1 MKKNSSPLSGGLAE
15 LLSARS
21 KLLGQRSEKQPA
33 KESVRPTKVVQV
45 APKPKPKGFLL
56 PEAAK
61 TSRVAV
67 RADGAEVAGPVPWT
81 PEPYQI
87 EGVKFLLEHACAAL
101 LLDPGWRKT
110 SMVLAAFKMLKK
122 AGHVDRMLVVAPPRV
137 CKGVWP
143 AEVAKWSDFAG
154 LKTVWLHGLKKEHLL
169 DAEADIFL
177 VNFEGLEWL
186 FNVTKTKSPKT
197 GKVSIKVN
205 LDRFKKLRVGMLA
218 VDEISKLR
226 KATSQRSRI
235 IAEVRNKF
243 DRIVGMT
250 GSPTPRSLMDL
261 FGVMLVVDGGYSLGS
276 YITHYRNAY
285 FYPSGYG
292 GFDWQL
298 APGSKE
304 KIYERIAPF
313 AFRPDASATI
323 KLPQLVTNPV
333 WIELPEEARGVYDEL
348 EEEFITLLLGPNG
361 VENAIIANNAGSAY
375 VKCCQVANGG
385 LYLNRAIDAEG
396 KLKRGTR
403 EWLDLHD
410 EKTQAVVDL
419 VEELSG
425 KPALIVYDTAHDLA
439 RLQTALGKDFPHIG
453 GGVTMSKGDKLVEAW
468 NKGHLPGLLVHPA
481 SVAHGLN
488 MQEGDAQHVIHH
500 SITSDFEL
508 YDQIIRRLLRSGNRA
523 SHVFSHL
530 IAAKDTVDEAKV
542 KSLRKKDAQQQ
553 DLLSAMEAY
562 TLARRRARRK

>member
-1 MKKNSSPLSGGLAE
+1 M
-15 LLSARS
+15 
-21 KLLGQRSEKQPA
+21 
-33 KESVRPTKVVQV
+33 
-45 APKPKPKGFLL
+45 
-56 PEAAK
+56 
-61 TSRVAV
+61 
-67 RADGAEVAGPVPWT
+67 
-81 PEPYQI
+81 

-122 AGHVDRMLVVAPPRV
+122 AGHVERMLVVAPPRV

-154 LKTVWLHGLKKEHLL
+154 LKTVWLHGLKKDRLL
-169 DAEADIFL
+169 DEEADIFL

-186 FNVTKTKSPKT
+186 FNVTKTKSEKT

-205 LDRFKKLRVGMLA
+205 LDRFKRLKVTMLA

-235 IAEVRNKF
+235 IAEVRNRF

-250 GSPTPRSLMDL
+250 GSPTPRSLLDL
-261 FGVMLVVDGGYSLGS
+261 FGVMLVVDGGYSLGA

-333 WIELPEEARGVYDEL
+333 WIELPDEARRVYDEL
-348 EEEFITLLLGPNG
+348 EDEFITELESKGIRH
-361 VENAIIANNAGSAY
+361 AIIANNAGSAY

-385 LYLNRAIDAEG
+385 LYLPRAIDGEG

-410 EKTQAVVDL
+410 EKTEAVVDL

-439 RLQTALGKDFPHIG
+439 RLQAALGKDFPHIG

-508 YDQIIRRLLRSGNRA
+508 YDQIIRRLLRSGNKA
-523 SHVFSHL
+523 MHVFSHL

-542 KSLRKKDAQQQ
+542 KSLKKKNAQQQ

-562 TLARRRARRK
+562 TLARRKARRK